1 MCTEEK
7 DLKPRSAEQVRESS
21 ELGAGLKAK
30 SFSPQIRKVSFMLT
44 FFILPTRCETNFKF
58 DTTTRAKT
66 ELPKHCGLKEAHSAE
81 RSSVIGSFIFFI
93 FLKFVEQN
101 LKQNKH
107 FVCMYQ

>member
-44 FFILPTRCETNFKF
+44 FFILSTRCETNFKNSF
-58 DTTTRAKT
+58 MQLQ
-66 ELPKHCGLKEAHSAE
+66 EPKQSFRSIAARRE
-81 RSSVIGSFIFFI
+81 RTLLSEVLLLALLLFHFF
-93 FLKFVEQN
+93 
-101 LKQNKH
+101 
-107 FVCMYQ
+107 